1 MANNTI
7 IKEIIDF
14 YLKTST
20 DEGANKFP
28 SEIEPEMADH
38 NQDPS
43 EEWRNW
49 FPIDSTVTDSD
60 IKSLENQIGYHLP
73 EDYKTFLKHKHY
85 YELYISE
92 ASFCRHPINK
102 WAKHLH
108 EMIFEGWPTEEIID
122 RGFIPF
128 ADWSDWGLLC
138 FDANRN
144 LGNNDYPIVLWDHDR
159 SDEIKDVA
167 DNFMELLIK
176 LDKENKQMWLNNEK
190 VP

>member
-1 MANNTI
+1 MANNII

-14 YLKTST
+14 YLKAGT
-20 DEGANKFP
+20 DEFNKFP
-28 SEIEPEMADH
+28 CKIEEEMADH
-38 NQDPS
+38 NQAPD
-43 EEWRNW
+43 EEWRIW
-49 FPIDSTVTDSD
+49 FPIDSIVTDSD
-60 IKSLENQIGYHLP
+60 IKHLENQIGYHLP
-73 EDYKTFLKHKHY
+73 EDYKTFLKHKHF

-92 ASFCRHPINK
+92 ASFCKHPINK
-102 WAKHLH
+102 WVEHLH
-108 EMIFEGWPTEEIID
+108 EMIFEGWPTEEIIEL
-122 RGFIPF
+122 GFIPF

-167 DNFMELLIK
+167 DNFIGLLIK